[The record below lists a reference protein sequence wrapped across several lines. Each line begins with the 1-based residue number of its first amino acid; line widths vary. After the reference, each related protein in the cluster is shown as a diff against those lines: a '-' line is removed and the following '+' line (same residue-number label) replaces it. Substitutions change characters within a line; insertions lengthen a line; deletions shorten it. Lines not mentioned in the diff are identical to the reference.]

1 MSPSNMPVKWAMIGG
16 NQGLILGQ
24 IGIRLVGT
32 SYCWFS
38 NYWLGFSRL
47 RD

>member
-1 MSPSNMPVKWAMIGG
+1 MIGG

-38 NYWLGFSRL
+38 HFCSR
-47 RD
+47 